1 MRRVLHM
8 LEGGG
13 VAMTKVRVRRDRP
26 TALSWAVALAVTMLA
41 VYLIT
46 LSVAPKEDAAESAAV
61 QGERVTL
68 EATLEGV
75 EMYFADLGC
84 HSDAGEARI
93 AAARLAQRGA
103 AGVVWSDAAGSHV
116 LGAAYA
122 LEADAE
128 RIAAR
133 LAERESLEADV
144 LRLSAGPVTLRI
156 TAAEADAEAVVQAD
170 RTLRMQLAQT
180 AGMALQVDRG
190 ELPAASART
199 LAAVSASELDS
210 AHRALSAIPGGADD
224 PVCEGLSA
232 QLEALSESLRALS
245 KGRDSG
251 AALSGRLRCCHVAG
265 VLSLIELLSDLNAGG

>member
-1 MRRVLHM
+1 M
-8 LEGGG
+8 
-13 VAMTKVRVRRDRP
+13 AKVRVRRDRP

-46 LSVAPKEDAAESAAV
+46 LSAVPEAEDAAGSSG
-61 QGERVTL
+61 QSERVTL

-75 EMYFADLGC
+75 ERYFADLGC
-84 HSDAGEARI
+84 HADASEARI
-93 AAARLAQRGA
+93 AAAQLAQRGA
-103 AGVVWSDAAGSHV
+103 AGVIWTDAAGNHV

-122 LEADAE
+122 LEADAA

-133 LAERESLEADV
+133 LAERESLPADV
-144 LRLSAGPVTLRI
+144 LRLSAGSVTLRI

-170 RTLRMQLAQT
+170 RTLRAQLAQT

-199 LAAVSASELDS
+199 LAAVSASELD
-210 AHRALSAIPGGADD
+210 AARKALSAVPGGADD
-224 PVCEGLSA
+224 AVCAGLSA
-232 QLEALSESLRALS
+232 RLEALSESLKALS

-265 VLSLIELLSDLNAGG
+265 VLSLIELLSEFNAGG

>member
-1 MRRVLHM
+1 M
-8 LEGGG
+8 
-13 VAMTKVRVRRDRP
+13 AKVRVRRDRP

-46 LSVAPKEDAAESAAV
+46 LSAVPQAEDAAGSAV
-61 QGERVTL
+61 RGERVTL

-84 HSDAGEARI
+84 HGDAGEARI
-93 AAARLAQRGA
+93 AAAQLAQRGA
-103 AGVVWSDAAGSHV
+103 AGVVWTDAAGSHV
-116 LGAAYA
+116 LGAAYE
-122 LEADAE
+122 LEADAA

-133 LAERESLEADV
+133 LADRESLAADV

-156 TAAEADAEAVVQAD
+156 TAAKADAEAVVQAD
-170 RTLRMQLAQT
+170 KILRAQLAQT

-199 LAAVSASELDS
+199 LAAVSASELDG
-210 AHRALSAIPGGADD
+210 ARRALAAIPGGADD
-224 PVCEGLSA
+224 AVCVGLTA
-232 QLEALSESLRALS
+232 RLEALSESLRSLS
-245 KGRDSG
+245 RGKDSG

-265 VLSLIELLSDLNAGG
+265 VLSLIELLDELNAGG